1 MVLSVGVLFRAI
13 AKQTT
18 TKRKELPWMCHCVRF
33 STHAFFHGKHM
44 PPTPLS
50 ATRPDADWHSRP
62 QICLSCLSTQCRAG
76 PTHLQ
81 PLVFRHRLRHV
92 VLPDHLDLESIVQ
105 LLKSNGLLLPLS
117 CRELRHQIFLQHYR
131 LNLRGVREYY
141 LILMEYFLK
150 VTALNTVTIFEWIFI
165 YFIGDEW
172 DWE

>member
-1 MVLSVGVLFRAI
+1 MLHSARLTEGARAEAIWAVPLRKQHISKRGFPYLVNLMWLVKSWVGMVLSVGVLFRAI

-92 VLPDHLDLESIVQ
+92 VFTRPFGSS
-105 LLKSNGLLLPLS
+105 LLNS
-117 CRELRHQIFLQHYR
+117 F
-131 LNLRGVREYY
+131 
-141 LILMEYFLK
+141 
-150 VTALNTVTIFEWIFI
+150 
-165 YFIGDEW
+165 
-172 DWE
+172 